1 MTASAPPG
9 TLDRAAWRAAGAV
22 VIGSFMAVLDS
33 TVVNIALPVLTI
45 GFQTSFA
52 TIQWVV
58 TGYLLA
64 LAMAIPVT
72 GWAVDR
78 FGARR
83 LYLVALGLF
92 ALASALAGAAW
103 DVGSLIVFRVLQGFA
118 GGLLGPAGTTIL
130 VRLAGPEQV
139 GKMLGVLGVP
149 MLLGP
154 ISGPILGGWLLDLA
168 GWRSLFLINVPIGLL
183 ALVLAARVLPAEPPR
198 PTGRLDVPGMLLLS
212 PGLAALIFT
221 AFLASGGAP
230 ASVVWPIGLAGALAV
245 AGFVVRANRISDPLI
260 DLGLF
265 RDRGFRFSVAAL
277 ALFVIGFLGSGVL
290 FPAYF
295 LVVREETALQAG
307 LLLVPSGIAAL
318 ITVPVCGGLADR
330 FGVGR
335 VVLPGLVLIL
345 GGMSVFTMI
354 GPDTPYW
361 SLLLA
366 QFLMGLGMG
375 ATMIPLMSE
384 ALRALATTKAAMAS
398 TVLNILQQVCGAI
411 GSAVMSML
419 LAGLLATGFGVPTTQ
434 GQLAATNAIADPATR
449 ERALAVAADSFATAF
464 TVAFAL
470 VALCLAVSIPLA
482 RKAKT

>member
-1 MTASAPPG
+1 MTTAPAA
-9 TLDRAAWRAAGAV
+9 LDRASWRAAGAV

-33 TVVNIALPVLTI
+33 TVVNIALPELTT

-72 GWAVDR
+72 GWAADR

-83 LYLVALGLF
+83 VYLLALVLF
-92 ALASALAGAAW
+92 TAGSALAGLAW
-103 DVGSLIVFRVLQGFA
+103 DVGSLVVFRVLQGFA
-118 GGLLGPAGTTIL
+118 GGLLGPAGTAIL
-130 VRLAGPEQV
+130 VRLAGPDQV
-139 GKMLGVLGVP
+139 GKVMGVLGVP

-154 ISGPILGGWLLDLA
+154 ISGPILGGWLVDVA
-168 GWRSLFLINVPIGLL
+168 GWRALFLINVPIGVV
-183 ALVLAARVLPAEPPR
+183 ALVISARVLPVDPPR
-198 PTGRLDVPGMLLLS
+198 PAGRFDFLGMLLLS

-221 AFLASGGAP
+221 AFLAAGGAP
-230 ASVVWPIGLAGALAV
+230 AAVVWPIGLLGV
-245 AGFVVRANRISDPLI
+245 VGVVGFVLRANRIPSPLI

-265 RDRGFRFSVAAL
+265 RDRSFRLSVTAL
-277 ALFVIGFLGSGVL
+277 ALFVIGFLGSAVL

-295 LVVREETALQAG
+295 LVVRGETTLTAG
-307 LLLVPSGIAAL
+307 LLLVPSGLAAL
-318 ITVPVCGGLADR
+318 FTVPVCGGLADR

-345 GGMSVFTMI
+345 SGMGVFTTV
-354 GPDTPYW
+354 GADTPYW
-361 SLLLA
+361 LLLGA

-398 TVLNILQQVCGAI
+398 TALNILQQVCGAI
-411 GSAVMSML
+411 GSAVMSMV
-419 LAGLLATGFGVPTTQ
+419 LAGLLATGFGVATAD
-434 GQLAATNAIADPATR
+434 GQLAATRAIADPGSR
-449 ERALAVAADSFATAF
+449 VAALGTAADAFASAF
-464 TVAFAL
+464 TVSL
-470 VALCLAVSIPLA
+470 VVVALCLVPVIPLA
-482 RKAKT
+482 RKGKR